1 MIAVFVKASVSSDHL
16 DDFKASAQQ
25 LLAQTQAQDSGLVS
39 YDFATL
45 IEEGAQGEFAFF
57 ERWHSGRDLAAHR
70 ASAHFQQALASW
82 EPYLLE
88 PLEVRVYN
96 LLAS

>member
-1 MIAVFVKASVSSDHL
+1 MIAVFVKASVSSNHL

-45 IEEGAQGEFAFF
+45 IEEGTQG
-57 ERWHSGRDLAAHR
+57 
-70 ASAHFQQALASW
+70 
-82 EPYLLE
+82 
-88 PLEVRVYN
+88 N
-96 LLAS
+96 LLSLNAGTLAETWLLTGLRPIFSRL